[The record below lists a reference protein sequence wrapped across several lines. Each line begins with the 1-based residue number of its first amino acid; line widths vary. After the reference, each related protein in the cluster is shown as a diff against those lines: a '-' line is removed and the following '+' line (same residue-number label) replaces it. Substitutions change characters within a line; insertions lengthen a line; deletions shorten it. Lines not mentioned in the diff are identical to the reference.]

1 MNYLTDSH
9 LKGPTPKTFSD
20 GVGGTPTRQ
29 PRDAGA
35 TRIGVLGN
43 QARIELAA
51 RLRDLLDLQQV
62 VQVVARHHPHN
73 MVDGFF
79 AALLVLAV
87 VLP

>member
-29 PRDAGA
+29 P
-35 TRIGVLGN
+35 
-43 QARIELAA
+43 ARRRRYENRCTWQPGLNLAA
-51 RLRDLLDLQQV
+51 RLRDLLDLEQV